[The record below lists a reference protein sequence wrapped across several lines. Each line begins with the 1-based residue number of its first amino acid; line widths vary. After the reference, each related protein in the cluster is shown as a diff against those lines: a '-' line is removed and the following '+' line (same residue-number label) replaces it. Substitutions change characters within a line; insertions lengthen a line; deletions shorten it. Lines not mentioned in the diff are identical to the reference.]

1 MSTGNRKTGAG
12 AKLAEGRLS
21 TERLQFAIFLHAS
34 QKLEFIG
41 IEPSSF
47 GRIQFVFSDPEGQ
60 GAQYELEFDRGAAV
74 PATAIF
80 ASQKFLRREMSQIL
94 NIGKSNQNER
104 NSYTQRRRG

>member
-1 MSTGNRKTGAG
+1 MSINNTKTEVGQVV
-12 AKLAEGRLS
+12 RSRFS

-47 GRIQFVFSDPEGQ
+47 GRIRFLFADPEAQ

-80 ASQKFLRREMSQIL
+80 ASQKFLRRQMSSSSL
-94 NIGKSNQNER
+94 TSSEKR
-104 NSYTQRRRG
+104 NSKTNGNSTG